1 METLVF
7 FCCFLSSY
15 RRVPVTSRP
24 FGGAAHLRHA
34 PQSARVRRAGWVP
47 AGTLPAGEQ
56 RRPPPVRLR
65 AVQRRPAQ
73 LHRPKVRH
81 DRSENRPLDPTPA
94 LPLHGSGRN
103 YCSPSAVQRGRPQA
117 HRRRARRRSPTNHR
131 MNGSRGTRSVFVLFF
146 FGVFFENALF
156 WEIIYVWRIE
166 IKVVRLFLRWDSLDL
181 LALIDIM
188 PRSSP
193 DFRDRSCEQRQ
204 SGYRCI
210 GLFFLT
216 TAEMYIADRGRPHS
230 SEKRGKKT
238 RESRWNRSVTE
249 MTKSR
254 RLRRL

>member
-146 FGVFFENALF
+146 FLGIFWERVVLRDHLCVTNRNKSRTPIPPLRLAWSPCAHRHNASLFTGLSWSIMWTKTVRISMYWIVFFDDRRNVYRRQGSTAF
-156 WEIIYVWRIE
+156 
-166 IKVVRLFLRWDSLDL
+166 VRKTR
-181 LALIDIM
+181 
-188 PRSSP
+188 
-193 DFRDRSCEQRQ
+193 
-204 SGYRCI
+204 
-210 GLFFLT
+210 
-216 TAEMYIADRGRPHS
+216 
-230 SEKRGKKT
+230 KKT

-249 MTKSR
+249 VTKSR